1 MGAKIKLRVS
11 KTGDYVPISGAA
23 ESLVINAV
31 SPVVTFEPVE
41 GGTKM
46 IVTDVDG
53 VKETIIHDGT
63 AELEFDSSPTQG
75 SANPVTSE
83 GIYTAS
89 DILRQN
95 TMYYIN
101 GNTDRINQLDVTV
114 AMKQDKLFF
123 DSEPKLY
130 SPNPVTSGGVYDA
143 LHASN
148 AVTVSGATPSIVG
161 ENGKRYV
168 CGTVE
173 RLTITPPP
181 GGVFS
186 VRFKSG
192 ETPTVLTLP
201 NWVLW
206 TDGFDP
212 TALEANKT
220 YRLSFEDEKYAKAD
234 VWNG

>member
-11 KTGDYVPISGAA
+11 KTGDYIPISGAA
-23 ESLVINAV
+23 ESLVIDAV

-46 IVTDVDG
+46 IVTDIDG
-53 VKETIIHDGT
+53 VKETIIYDGK
-63 AELEFDSSPTQG
+63 AELEFDDTPTQG
-75 SANPVTSE
+75 SNNPVTSG
-83 GIYTAS
+83 GIYSAL
-89 DILRQN
+89 DWQKQDL
-95 TMYYIN
+95 MYFIN
-101 GNTDRINQLDVTV
+101 YNKDRINELNMTV
-114 AMKQDKLFF
+114 AMKQDKLYF
-123 DSEPKLY
+123 DSEPILH
-130 SPNPVTSGGVYDA
+130 STNPVTSGGVYDA

-148 AVTVSGATPSIVG
+148 AVTVSGTAPSIVG

-173 RLTITPPP
+173 RLTITPAT
-181 GGVFS
+181 GSVFS

-192 ETPTVLTLP
+192 ETPTVLSVP
-201 NWVLW
+201 NWVKW

-220 YRLSFEDEKYAKAD
+220 YRLSFEDAVYAKAD
-234 VWNG
+234 VWS